1 LIEDLKLKTGIT
13 LLVNKV
19 KKHHDLKM
27 REALK
32 VWRIN
37 SGVAIM
43 QHESQEKSL
52 IMARAIT
59 KIIRKGLN
67 H

>member
-1 LIEDLKLKTGIT
+1 MIEDLKFKTGIT

-43 QHESQEKSL
+43 QHERKEKSL